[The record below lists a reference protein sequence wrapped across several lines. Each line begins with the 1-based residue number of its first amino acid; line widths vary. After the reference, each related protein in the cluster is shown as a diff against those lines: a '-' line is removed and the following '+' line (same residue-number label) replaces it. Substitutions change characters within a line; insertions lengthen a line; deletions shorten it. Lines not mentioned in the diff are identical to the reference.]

1 MKKKTDK
8 SGSGAMKLLT
18 IGASLASLAAT
29 AYFFLGPKGKKN
41 QEHAKSWAIK
51 MKGDVIE
58 KLEQAREISESVYQ
72 EIIDSVAAKYEKEL
86 KSSPKEIRALAQDL
100 KRHWQDISGAAP
112 AEKGGILK
120 EVVKPIKK
128 SNYKKKLL
136 KDK

>member
-100 KRHWQDISGAAP
+100 KRHWQDISSEAS
-112 AEKGGILK
+112 AEKGVILK
-120 EVVKPIKK
+120 KVVKPIKK
-128 SNYKKKLL
+128 NK
-136 KDK
+136 

>member
-8 SGSGAMKLLT
+8 NGSKAMKLLAL
-18 IGASLASLAAT
+18 GASLASLAAT
-29 AYFFLGPKGKKN
+29 AYFFLGPKGRKN

-58 KLEQAREISESVYQ
+58 KLEQAREISEPVYH

-86 KSSPKEIRALAQDL
+86 KRSPKEIRALVQDL
-100 KRHWQDISGAAP
+100 KRQWQDISRAAQ

-120 EVVKPIKK
+120 EVAKPIKRD
-128 SNYKKKLL
+128 NYKKKLS
-136 KDK
+136 KNK

>member
-8 SGSGAMKLLT
+8 NGSGAMKLLT
-18 IGASLASLAAT
+18 LGASLASLAAI
-29 AYFFLGPKGKKN
+29 AYFFLGSKGRKN

-58 KLEQAREISESVYQ
+58 KLEQASEISEPIYH

-86 KSSPKEIRALAQDL
+86 KSSPKEIRVLAQDL
-100 KRHWQDISGAAP
+100 KKHWQNISSATQAKKSGN
-112 AEKGGILK
+112 LK
-120 EVVKPIKK
+120 EVIKPIKRE
-128 SNYKKKLL
+128 NYKKKSS